1 MKKLLLI
8 LAAVL
13 TLNFCAAPALAE
25 DISDASE
32 WARKEIAKA
41 NVAGI
46 VDPILLSNFGA
57 DITRGEF
64 CSLVSK
70 IYMHTKGLPD
80 EEVKFVFSD
89 TNAYYVALAY
99 TIGVVNGVSETEFA
113 PDEKITREQMAVMM
127 YKLLKAEDLT
137 PSGADLKAFDDS
149 CEASSW
155 AEEGL
160 SAMVGMGIIKGVS
173 DTQLAPKETVS
184 REQAIVTAW
193 RFYNLISGKDVLFYE
208 DTTRE
213 ILSELGIVS
222 ADDLNKGG
230 NITVLEALKT
240 IANAGGFK
248 GTSSIL
254 AIWYLGD
261 TLSSMDYLDDEIKMM
276 LMDMNNSIIA
286 YNDIPKLKLD
296 SDITNFEALLYIT
309 RLVGNTYGCTD
320 NMTENYPAAKEEIYE
335 TAYKKGLIES
345 VDQSSAD
352 EPIERD
358 EFYNI
363 LHKAL
368 FTGYERGGYD
378 GVNPYR
384 LFDEITS
391 RRERPEP
398 TERPTREKIE
408 IPVNAVIADDLSIS
422 WTLPEE
428 YSFLEGKDYMS
439 ATYLIGADGIEKS
452 AGGYAGD
459 GYDGYEV
466 VGYLAASP
474 DKKQTAIRCGYYKLD
489 EDKEYYFDIDIS
501 NIDIVVEGDEINPG
515 TYTRY
520 NKSWGIQEISLAE
533 GEKFEK
539 DCYYILKGTDNKYR
553 DSKYNY
559 SSFEVFKAYASENTL
574 SASILAP
581 RRSFGV
587 SYLNDIRI
595 RKATIKKNADGFTI
609 SLTPESTNTFTVAES
624 SQSISR

>member
-13 TLNFCAAPALAE
+13 TLNLCAAPALAE
-25 DISDASE
+25 DASE

-41 NVAGI
+41 DVAGI
-46 VDPILLSNFGA
+46 VSHAMLRNFGA

-64 CSLVSK
+64 CSLVSE
-70 IYMHTKGLPD
+70 IYIHTKGLPK
-80 EEVKFVFSD
+80 EQVKFVFSD
-89 TNAYYVALAY
+89 TKGYYVALAY
-99 TIGVVNGVSETEFA
+99 TIGAVKGVSETEFA
-113 PDEKITREQMAVMM
+113 PAENITREQMAVMM
-127 YKLLKAEDLT
+127 YNLLKAEDYT
-137 PSGADLKAFDDS
+137 PSGADLNAFDDS
-149 CEASSW
+149 GEISPW

-160 SAMVGMGIIKGVS
+160 SAMVGAGIIKGVS
-173 DTQLAPKETVS
+173 DTQIAPKEPVS

-193 RFYNLISGKDVLFYE
+193 RLYNLISGEDVLLYE

-240 IANAGGFK
+240 IANAGGFQ
-248 GTSSIL
+248 GTSSIP

-320 NMTENYPAAKEEIYE
+320 NTVGNYPADKEEIYE

-368 FTGYERGGYD
+368 FAGYERGGYD

-384 LFDEITS
+384 LVDSITS
-391 RRERPEP
+391 RGERPEP
-398 TERPTREKIE
+398 TEKPEREKIE

-474 DKKQTAIRCGYYKLD
+474 DKKQTAIRCGYYKFD

-553 DSKYNY
+553 DPKYNY

-609 SLTPESTNTFTVAES
+609 SLTPESTNTFTVVES